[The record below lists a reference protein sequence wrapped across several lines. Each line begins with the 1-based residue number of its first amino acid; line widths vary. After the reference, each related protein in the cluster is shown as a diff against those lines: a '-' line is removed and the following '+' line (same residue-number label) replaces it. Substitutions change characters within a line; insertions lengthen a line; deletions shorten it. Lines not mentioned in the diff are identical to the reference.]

1 MGIGHRRRRP
11 RGRPSGSRVE
21 GARVDRQ
28 AEAAREEESLRSIA
42 DERLRIAR
50 ELHDVVS
57 HSISMINVQAG
68 VAVHVMDERPEEA
81 RAALVAIKTASRDA
95 LRDLRAIL
103 GLLRQAD
110 QAEPRSPAAGLAQ
123 VPALVENVRRAGV
136 AVTLAIEPA
145 GAELPTSVDM
155 AAYRVI
161 QEALT
166 NVVRHAPGASATVA
180 VRCRSD
186 ALAIDV
192 ENDGRATSSVGPDGR
207 RGARTWPTGMRE
219 RVHAVGGS
227 FEAAPRPEG
236 GFAVRA
242 TLPLEA
248 Q

>member
-1 MGIGHRRRRP
+1 M
-11 RGRPSGSRVE
+11 E

-110 QAEPRSPAAGLAQ
+110 EARSC
-123 VPALVENVRRAGV
+123 
-136 AVTLAIEPA
+136 
-145 GAELPTSVDM
+145 LPS
-155 AAYRVI
+155 
-161 QEALT
+161 
-166 NVVRHAPGASATVA
+166 
-180 VRCRSD
+180 
-186 ALAIDV
+186 
-192 ENDGRATSSVGPDGR
+192 
-207 RGARTWPTGMRE
+207 
-219 RVHAVGGS
+219 
-227 FEAAPRPEG
+227 
-236 GFAVRA
+236 
-242 TLPLEA
+242 
-248 Q
+248 